1 MDADAVRP
9 MGAAAVGLGAL
20 WGAGL
25 ELWGEAVPSTGP
37 WPRGDGCDME
47 EDNRSATCLGA
58 GQVEPPRALP
68 TQRIPGA
75 LQLYFLS
82 SVSGPPQTLV
92 PIQHALGRRCGPG
105 EPREGVGSA
114 VCGELIPAFTKSLWR
129 SPGRRCVGSAGG
141 REHLASPRRAYCA
154 PSYTPLLKVSILPCC
169 PCAGAGAEQHGD
181 TDAEGTGRRSDPS
194 APGDPRLVVYVS
206 PQLPSP
212 LALLRM

>member
-1 MDADAVRP
+1 MDADAVHP

-25 ELWGEAVPSTGP
+25 GLWGEAVPSTGP

-92 PIQHALGRRCGPG
+92 PIQHALGRRCAPG

-114 VCGELIPAFTKSLWR
+114 VCGELIPAFTMEIIVISVSGDVQAEGVWGLL
-129 SPGRRCVGSAGG
+129 VGG
-141 REHLASPRRAYCA
+141 
-154 PSYTPLLKVSILPCC
+154 SIL
-169 PCAGAGAEQHGD
+169 H
-181 TDAEGTGRRSDPS
+181 
-194 APGDPRLVVYVS
+194 
-206 PQLPSP
+206 PQGGLTVPHP
-212 LALLRM
+212 MLLC